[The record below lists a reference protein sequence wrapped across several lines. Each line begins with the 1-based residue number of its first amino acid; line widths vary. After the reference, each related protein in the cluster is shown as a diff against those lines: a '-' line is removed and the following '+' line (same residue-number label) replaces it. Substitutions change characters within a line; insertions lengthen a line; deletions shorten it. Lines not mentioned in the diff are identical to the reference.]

1 MIRPGG
7 TDAPLPRVRRSARAV
22 WELMS
27 LWWCA
32 GMLGIVLGALLL
44 TLLQTRELREQ
55 RDARLEVML
64 QSLRERVELD
74 LTLGEGFSTAAR
86 AQAMLES
93 LLAAHPTLLAAEL
106 FDPGEITVFSTDRG
120 AIGDAVPAQWRDEA
134 WRAAPTRARWV
145 VRGKDADT
153 IGLPVLGPFGEV
165 AGNLCVTVSPMPAP
179 AWERAAIWTG
189 LTLLAFTVL
198 SALAGRWLLGTLSGQ
213 RDSQPLQAAL
223 ERLNNAEIRHE
234 RAYAELTQSAETT

>member
-7 TDAPLPRVRRSARAV
+7 TDAPPPRVRRSARAV

-86 AQAMLES
+86 A
-93 LLAAHPTLLAAEL
+93 
-106 FDPGEITVFSTDRG
+106 
-120 AIGDAVPAQWRDEA
+120 
-134 WRAAPTRARWV
+134 
-145 VRGKDADT
+145 
-153 IGLPVLGPFGEV
+153 
-165 AGNLCVTVSPMPAP
+165 
-179 AWERAAIWTG
+179 
-189 LTLLAFTVL
+189 
-198 SALAGRWLLGTLSGQ
+198 
-213 RDSQPLQAAL
+213 
-223 ERLNNAEIRHE
+223 
-234 RAYAELTQSAETT
+234 